1 MTIFNLAIRKPALF
15 SPASLSL
22 KLNQKAAAKS
32 KDRAMAGNPAA
43 RNAPRNSSGRNS
55 PGPNNSG
62 LNIVAETLSGG
73 LYTRLVGKR
82 LLFFQEVSST
92 MDEAVRRAERGTEEG
107 TVIVAE
113 TQTASRG
120 RHGRN
125 WVSRSGNLYLSVVL
139 YPTLQTLPFLNSLCG
154 VAVVRA
160 ITNISGLKPRIKWPN
175 DVLLNGKKVAGL
187 LVESAIS
194 GAQVRHSIVGIGV
207 NVDLDADEI
216 DELSGN
222 AISLNH
228 ASAGDIPR
236 EELLREILQQ
246 LDALYIQL
254 NHGITPI
261 EEWEE
266 LLDTLGQ
273 QVRVSWQG
281 EDYVGYA
288 DGIDELG
295 SLQLRQDD
303 GRLQTFA
310 AGDVT
315 SLRSAS

>member
-1 MTIFNLAIRKPALF
+1 MVIFNLGIRKPARF
-15 SPASLSL
+15 SPLSLGL
-22 KLNQKAAAKS
+22 KLNGKEPAKS
-32 KDRAMAGNPAA
+32 KDGAMVENSAA
-43 RNAPRNSSGRNS
+43 RNTNRNTTR
-55 PGPNNSG
+55 
-62 LNIVAETLSGG
+62 NIVAETLRGG
-73 LYTRLVGKR
+73 LFTRLVGKR
-82 LLFFQEVSST
+82 LLFFQEVGST
-92 MDEAVRRAERGTEEG
+92 MDEAVQRAERGTEEG
-107 TVIVAE
+107 TVVVAE

-120 RHGRN
+120 RHGRT

-160 ITNISGLKPRIKWPN
+160 ITHISGLKPRIKWPN
-175 DVLLNGKKVAGL
+175 DVLLDGKKVAGL
-187 LVESAIS
+187 LVESAIA
-194 GAQVRHSIVGIGV
+194 GDQVRHSIIGIGV
-207 NVDLDADEI
+207 NVALDADEI
-216 DELSGN
+216 DELSGD

-254 NHGITPI
+254 NHGNTPV

-273 QVRVSWQG
+273 RVRVSWQG
-281 EDYVGYA
+281 EEYVGHA
-288 DGIDELG
+288 EGIDRLG

-303 GRLQTFA
+303 GRLATFA

-315 SLRSAS
+315 SLRSAGG